1 MPELDDELQA
11 LRDADPIAPAALPSS
26 SSPDARALFE
36 RITMTNEPRK
46 PSTRPRRTSMAVAV
60 AAAIA
65 VIATVGGA
73 IALTRDDGNPARDTQ
88 VATDPTN
95 SPATDEPGTSAGPIT
110 PGGTAS
116 CVEQYTL
123 ATLAHRET
131 AFDGTVESVDGD
143 SVTFTVN
150 HWYRGGQDARST
162 RRGAALLGGITS
174 AGPSVSLEPGTRLL
188 VAGDDD
194 FAWACGFTQPYDT
207 AVASQWEDALRG

>member
-11 LRDADPIAPAALPSS
+11 LRDADPIDPAAVPSS
-26 SSPDARALFE
+26 SSPAARALFE
-36 RITMTNEPRK
+36 KITMTNESSK
-46 PSTRPRRTSMAVAV
+46 PSTRPSRTWLAA

-73 IALTRDDGNPARDTQ
+73 IALTRDDGSPGRDPQ
-88 VATDPTN
+88 VATGPT
-95 SPATDEPGTSAGPIT
+95 SPPATNDPGTSAGAIT
-110 PGGTAS
+110 PDGAAD

-123 ATLAHRET
+123 ATLAHRDA

-143 SVTFTVN
+143 SATFAVN
-150 HWYRGGQDARST
+150 HWYRGGQDART
-162 RRGAALLGGITS
+162 IRRGAAVLGGITS
-174 AGPSVSLEPGTRLL
+174 AGSSVSLEPGTRLL

>member
-11 LRDADPIAPAALPSS
+11 LREADPIDPAALPSS
-26 SSPDARALFE
+26 SSPAARALFE
-36 RITMTNEPRK
+36 RITMTNEPSK
-46 PSTRPRRTSMAVAV
+46 PSTRPRRTWLAV
-60 AAAIA
+60 AAAIV

-73 IALTRDDGNPARDTQ
+73 IALTRDGGRPALDTQ

-95 SPATDEPGTSAGPIT
+95 PPATDDPGTSGGPIT

-123 ATLAHRET
+123 ATLAHRDA

-150 HWYRGGQDARST
+150 HWYRGGQDPRTT
-162 RRGAALLGGITS
+162 RRGAAVLGGITS
-174 AGPSVSLEPGTRLL
+174 AGASVSLEPGTRLL

-194 FAWACGFTQPYDT
+194 FAWDW
-207 AVASQWEDALRG
+207 ASG